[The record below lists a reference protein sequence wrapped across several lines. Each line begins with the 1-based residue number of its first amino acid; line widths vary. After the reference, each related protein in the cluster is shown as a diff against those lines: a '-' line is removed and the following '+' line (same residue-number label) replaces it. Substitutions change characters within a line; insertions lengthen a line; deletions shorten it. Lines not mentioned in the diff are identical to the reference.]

1 MSVVILRIAFAFYA
15 AAAAAYIVY
24 FATPRLRRAAT
35 AGFWLLAG
43 AFAVHAVAIGVG
55 CSELG
60 GAEFFSLRGGL
71 VLMVWL
77 VAGAYLLL
85 QRFYKLPTVGA
96 FITPFATLVL
106 LPTLFGDPY
115 HPGVPPD
122 TLRQPS
128 VLIHVLTAVL
138 GVALFALACGV
149 AGMYLLQER
158 EVKGKRF
165 GMLFSRLPPL
175 DALDRL
181 TQRLVRFGFVV
192 FTVALFAGG
201 FTARVVWDDWRLDP
215 QQVVSITLWVLYGG
229 LVQIRHLGW
238 HGKRFAV
245 MTMVG
250 FALVFGSMVSFKA
263 FPGLTRH
270 GGAYTNPVQG
280 AAQ

>member
-1 MSVVILRIAFAFYA
+1 MSVVILRVAFAVYA

-35 AGFWLLAG
+35 IGFWLLAA

-96 FITPFATLVL
+96 FITPFAALVL

-115 HPGVPPD
+115 HPGVPSE

-128 VLIHVLTAVL
+128 VQIHIVTAVL
-138 GVALFALACGV
+138 GVALFALAFGV
-149 AGMYLLQER
+149 ALMYLLQER

-165 GMLFSRLPPL
+165 GVLFSRLPPL

-181 TQRLVRFGFVV
+181 TQRLVRVGFVV
-192 FTVALFAGG
+192 FTIALFAGG
-201 FTARVVWDDWRLDP
+201 LTARVVWDDWRLDP
-215 QQVVSITLWVLYGG
+215 QQVVSIALWALYGG

-270 GGAYTNPVQG
+270 GGAYTNPVHGGQ
-280 AAQ
+280 Q

>member
-15 AAAAAYIVY
+15 AAAVAYVYY
-24 FATPRLRRAAT
+24 FALPRHERAAT
-35 AGFWLLAG
+35 VGFWLLAA
-43 AFAVHAVAIGVG
+43 AFGVHAAAIGVG

-71 VLMVWL
+71 VLLAWL
-77 VAGAYLLL
+77 VAAAYLIL

-96 FITPFATLVL
+96 FVTPFATLVL

-115 HPGVPPD
+115 HPGVPPE

-128 VLIHVLTAVL
+128 VQLHIVTAVL
-138 GVALFALACGV
+138 GVALFAIACGV
-149 AGMYLLQER
+149 ALMYLLQER

-165 GMLFSRLPPL
+165 GVLFSRLPPL
-175 DALDRL
+175 DSLDRL
-181 TQRLVRFGFVV
+181 TQRLVRVGFVV
-192 FTVALFAGG
+192 FTIALFAGG
-201 FTARVVWDDWRLDP
+201 FTARVVWNDWRLDP
-215 QQVVSITLWVLYGG
+215 QQVVSFGLWGLYGG

-238 HGKRFAV
+238 HGKRFAL

-270 GGAYTNPVQG
+270 GGDYTNTVPGG
-280 AAQ
+280 AQ